1 MRVSKVKLSEDTLIE
16 VGELGG
22 KTIGLG
28 SQVVSSAEEVG
39 GGEGLVFIL
48 CFVSA
53 DRAATGAAASPQVV
67 CGGAVI
73 DDVSGG
79 GGGGGEPRGSLNPP
93 ALESV
98 WPFSHQSRR
107 TNLGP

>member
-79 GGGGGEPRGSLNPP
+79 GGGGGGPRGRLDPP